1 MNQVQIRIWQK
12 WIGIVVVI
20 GLFGV
25 IAGIYTKVFWLYW
38 KEHRTVQRVFGA
50 TYMTM
55 NNEFYKVVN
64 NQIRTQVEKKGDH
77 LITLDP
83 ALDQEKQ
90 NAQMQYLVKKKV
102 DAIFLNPVDWK
113 GIEPGLKAAKK
124 AGIPVIVI
132 DTPVYREDLISMT
145 IVSDNYQAGVQC
157 AKAMMKKKSKAKIVL
172 LTHQSA
178 KSGVDRIQGFLDTI
192 RGHREYQVLASAD
205 TQGQIERSLPKVE
218 KIIQQ
223 YNQVDVIMALNDPAA
238 MGALAALDS
247 KNARQGVLV
256 YGVDGSPEGKKLI
269 LDGMMEGTSAQ
280 SPKKMA
286 GTAIQSAY
294 KILDGKTLEK
304 RNVVPVQMITR
315 ENVEQADV
323 SQWQ

>member
-1 MNQVQIRIWQK
+1 MNHEQIRSWQK
-12 WIGIVVVI
+12 WIGIVFVI

-38 KEHRTVQRVFGA
+38 KEHHTVQRVFGA

-77 LITLDP
+77 LISLDP

-102 DAIFLNPVDWK
+102 DAIFVNPVDWK

-157 AKAMMKKKSKAKIVL
+157 AKAMMKKRNKAKIVL

-223 YNQVDVIMALNDPAA
+223 YDQVDVIMALNDPAA

-294 KILDGKTLEK
+294 KILDGKEVEK
-304 RNVVPVQMITR
+304 RKVVPVQMITR

-323 SQWQ
+323 NRWQ